1 MTEALSKLFLGKSS
15 AAENA
20 HLTASLTLR
29 KQRQPVALAANGLE
43 TFLLLLRL
51 DRTIYETHSF
61 N

>member
-43 TFLLLLRL
+43 TVGSYSIARMKHF
-51 DRTIYETHSF
+51 
-61 N
+61 